1 MNLHG
6 IVSPYIG
13 AVNPLIPAVLQISEG
28 DITNPD
34 GSRTPR
40 YRIPTQDVIAQVQPL
55 SSGDLRQ
62 IEGLNLQ
69 GYKRAIYLS
78 GRLDGLVRVQ
88 NKGGDLVTISRGINS
103 GVWLVA
109 IVLEPYPDW
118 VKVAATLQN
127 DSKVGC

>member
-1 MNLHG
+1 MNLHA

-13 AVNPLIPAVLQISEG
+13 AVNPQTPAVLQISDG
-28 DITNPD
+28 WTTAPD
-34 GSRTPR
+34 FSRVPR
-40 YRIPTQDVIAQVQPL
+40 YRIPTIDVLAQVQPL
-55 SSGDLRQ
+55 TSGDLRQ

-69 GYKRAIYLS
+69 GYKRGIYLS
-78 GRLDGLVRVQ
+78 GKLDGLVRVE
-88 NKGGDLVTISRGINS
+88 NKGGDLITIAKGFHA

-109 IVLEPYPDW
+109 TVLEQYEW